1 MWCLIIWTDLPFGQE
16 HVRVGQEHVR
26 ATGIRLYKL
35 GSSHP
40 DVGTFHR
47 PQNIHSVLVRRVDCH
62 ERQTNPYLEDGGAIP
77 STTAARKSCLRITP
91 SILGGKS

>member
-1 MWCLIIWTDLPFGQE
+1 M
-16 HVRVGQEHVR
+16 R

-35 GSSHP
+35 GSSHH

-77 STTAARKSCLRITP
+77 STTAARKRRQVLNDGSDSLVSAGAFLLLKAFTIFATYC
-91 SILGGKS
+91 